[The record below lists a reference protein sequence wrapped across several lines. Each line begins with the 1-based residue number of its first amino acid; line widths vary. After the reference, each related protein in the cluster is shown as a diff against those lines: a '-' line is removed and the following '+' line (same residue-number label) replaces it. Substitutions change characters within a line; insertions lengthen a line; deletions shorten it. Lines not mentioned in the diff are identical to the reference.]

1 MEKMHKA
8 AGVPLEEEPLLS
20 VERATAESAYQT
32 FSRLLDG
39 GRMPDAVLAANSE
52 LALGALRCLYERRL
66 RVPDDISIICD
77 EDSILCGNIP
87 PAVSAINILK
97 EYAVGELCASFG
109 RGGLYA
115 GRLFHI

>member
-1 MEKMHKA
+1 MEKMHKAA
-8 AGVPLEEEPLLS
+8 AGVPLEEELLLS

-66 RVPDDISIICD
+66 RVPDDISIICY

-87 PAVSAINILK
+87 PAVSAINIQK
-97 EYAVGELCASFG
+97 E
-109 RGGLYA
+109 
-115 GRLFHI
+115 